1 MYIYGLI
8 PMPFPSSR
16 DSDLNTYTTPQV
28 SEEGAH
34 AELNIYN
41 YMIYHQYKY
50 KMRQYQNNFKNT
62 MQ

>member
-34 AELNIYN
+34 AVLIYN

-50 KMRQYQNNFKNT
+50 KMRQYQNNF
-62 MQ
+62 